1 MTFWNSQMNNFINRI
16 HLCSWHPSVVGQ
28 FNKTLFLQIIL
39 KKNDLKMPGITLC
52 KHDELHLNHIIRN
65 RKFEWSNH
73 SSIFPYLKSSTFQS
87 LYCMYAQSFFTINF
101 HLIICIISWYKV
113 IILNKRYLKVNS
125 SMWNVCG

>member
-28 FNKTLFLQIIL
+28 FYKNLFLQIIL

-65 RKFEWSNH
+65 RKFE
-73 SSIFPYLKSSTFQS
+73 
-87 LYCMYAQSFFTINF
+87 
-101 HLIICIISWYKV
+101 
-113 IILNKRYLKVNS
+113 
-125 SMWNVCG
+125 